1 MVRVG
6 GRSKDPFLSRISL
19 HQLRWEAQRNYE
31 NRDQSQTL
39 SGEIA
44 AIKREIE
51 GDFQGFKNAG
61 QMELVRFFAL
71 LSNDEH
77 RRSLMVE
84 CPWHNFNLSL
94 NFGNQVD
101 EDGFQKQRRKKK
113 GGKDERITK
122 AKVVRILNSK
132 DIQETYSGNFQK
144 LQYASLRAWLPS
156 QQQFDE
162 FENQLIGKR
171 MNIKLKIQDPKE
183 LRKNRQQQQGA
194 DGQVVDDKGF
204 YELQDEKEIEDEQNE
219 RMAALTNANFKVKS
233 DFNNILIKV
242 DYNIAGN
249 QKNSTI
255 KAFSSVALDKIEEM
269 NSSLLNLHDNLWE
282 LNVEDRIRF
291 VQMIIAKETRQ
302 IRANFQQNLRSYE
315 ELCKQKVELENKHT
329 AEVLGKKQIIGAT
342 ITGAS
347 INQSLLKEIQPQ
359 IIVVEEAA
367 EVLEPQLLAA
377 IGTWTEYMLLIG
389 DHQQLR
395 PPVDTY
401 HLRKE
406 YNFDISMM
414 ERLINNK
421 LPFTTLEM
429 QVRYH
434 YLFYSYREVFI

>member
-1 MVRVG
+1 M
-6 GRSKDPFLSRISL
+6 
-19 HQLRWEAQRNYE
+19 
-31 NRDQSQTL
+31 
-39 SGEIA
+39 
-44 AIKREIE
+44 
-51 GDFQGFKNAG
+51 
-61 QMELVRFFAL
+61 MELSQEQLVTL
-71 LSNDEH
+71 L
-77 RRSLMVE
+77 LE
-84 CPWHNFNLSL
+84 CNWDDVNISL
-94 NFGNQVD
+94 NFGQETD
-101 EDGFQKQRRKKK
+101 GDGFQKQKGNKA
-113 GGKDERITK
+113 GGKDEKITK
-122 AKVVRILNSK
+122 SKVFQILSSQHL
-132 DIQETYSGNFQK
+132 QERFSINFQK

-156 QQQFDE
+156 QQEFDE